1 MMGKGLLSGEML
13 RSGGPFLW
21 EKDMNEILA
30 LQLSADYCVSP
41 EEIRDR
47 KNHFAPWRP
56 LEGRR
61 RYREEDPCFLKIAS
75 VGGKLLFCGEA
86 SLLLWCRDRYEKEG
100 GEWFFEAKNMRIL
113 NDRLHEDG
121 YQIEMVHPFF
131 ISDTPLKVHTDGW
144 EIRWFEE
151 EEIETFRGDGRFTSA
166 FTFDPGA
173 PDVIGAAAVKDGRI
187 LGMAGA
193 SADSPFMWQI
203 GINVEEE
210 ARGLGIG
217 RMLTGLLGNEI
228 LEKGKL
234 PFYGTAM
241 SHIGSLKV
249 AVGAG
254 FVPAW
259 SELVTSKIDS

>member
-1 MMGKGLLSGEML
+1 
-13 RSGGPFLW
+13 
-21 EKDMNEILA
+21 MNEILA
-30 LQLSADYCVSP
+30 GQLALDYCVSK
-41 EEIRDR
+41 EEVRDGR
-47 KNHFAPWRP
+47 NHFASWQP

-61 RYREEDPCFLKIAS
+61 RFREEEPCFLKIAS

-86 SLLLWCRDRYEKEG
+86 SLLIWCREWYEKTG
-100 GEWFFEAKNMRIL
+100 GEWFFEAKNMRAL
-113 NDRLHEDG
+113 NDRLHEEG
-121 YQIEMVHPFF
+121 YRIEMVHPFF
-131 ISDTPLKVHTDGW
+131 ISDTPFKVNTEGW
-144 EIRWFEE
+144 EIRWYEG
-151 EEIETFRGDGRFTSA
+151 EEIEAFRGDPRFTSA

-193 SADSPFMWQI
+193 SADSPSMWQI

-217 RMLTGLLGNEI
+217 RMLTGLLRNEI
-228 LEKGKL
+228 LERGKL

-259 SELVTSKIDS
+259 SELVTSKIDG